1 MGTSHIDSDL
11 VAKNGTETIT
21 GFATM
26 GDAST
31 ALVGATVVSSGAVS
45 GTTITGSSVIQGTTS
60 IATAGYIKIG
70 SRYIAQ
76 GFCLTN
82 SASVVALATSLCG
95 TPIAGSLFMN
105 ASAGKVSLW
114 VITSETTATKLS
126 ATA

>member
-1 MGTSHIDSDL
+1 MTSHVDSNMEGKDG
-11 VAKNGTETIT
+11 NETIT
-21 GFATM
+21 NFATI

-31 ALVGATVVSSGAVS
+31 AIIGLTGAFSGAVS
-45 GTTITGSSVIQGTTS
+45 GTTVTGSGVVQGTTM
-60 IATAGYIKIG
+60 IATSSFIKIG